1 MNFLQVLAGQKVFT
15 NAQVA
20 WVCYIHVHVQAH
32 YLVFLNLGWG
42 WGGGGNG
49 GGGGGGGQAT
59 YLDYWKFSRLI
70 NANIYLSILL
80 GVRT

>member
-1 MNFLQVLAGQKVFT
+1 MNFVQVLAGQKVFT

-42 WGGGGNG
+42 WGGG
-49 GGGGGGGQAT
+49 
-59 YLDYWKFSRLI
+59 
-70 NANIYLSILL
+70 
-80 GVRT
+80 